1 MVSNSFVSSGSRRNV
16 KEPGSI
22 MDFDE
27 DLKKLVTLDNKVIAK
42 VRVEEEVAAECEK
55 SQRLICRSL

>member
-27 DLKKLVTLDNKVIAK
+27 DLKKLVTLENKVIAK